1 MTQVRSV
8 EREHGLAFIVLAFR
22 CAMAEISGSGET
34 YRAGAWE
41 VLESVA
47 PDGEAEALLSEFFGF
62 VRSLL
67 GAAEKPLSWRVAYCA
82 HLCRDEWLAVSMID
96 AAQRGNLAAL
106 LDFASQLIGPDNLG
120 DALDAT
126 QTLASALSRRGLYL
140 RPEAERFVG
149 ADLRPKRS
157 LH

>member
-1 MTQVRSV
+1 MIQERTV
-8 EREHGLAFIVLAFR
+8 EREHGLAFIVLAYR

-34 YRAGAWE
+34 YRAGVWE
-41 VLESVA
+41 VLETVA
-47 PDGEAEALLSEFFGF
+47 PEGEAEVLFKGFFGF

-67 GAAEKPLSWRVAYCA
+67 GAAGRPIAWRSTYCA

-96 AAQRGNLAAL
+96 AAQRGDLAAL
-106 LDFASQLIGPDNLG
+106 LEFASQLMGPDNLG

-126 QTLASALSRRGLYL
+126 QSLAFALSRRGLYL
-140 RPEAERFVG
+140 RADAERLVCG
-149 ADLRPKRS
+149 ELRPQRS